1 MCFKITPS
9 LREHFNYRGISAELE
24 RRGYGSSRPQ
34 LAWAIRQKQREP
46 EKPIDNQAKVA
57 NSSSLDDRNVDFA

>member
-9 LREHFNYRGISAELE
+9 LREHFNYRGVSAELE

-34 LAWAIRQKQREP
+34 LAWANRQKQHEP
-46 EKPIDNQAKVA
+46 EKPADKQNKGVD
-57 NSSSLDDRNVDFA
+57 SSSPNAPDSI